1 MSHQIEGDWL
11 ARGAQIAIVVSR
23 FNDFMTRQ
31 LVDGAVDTYTRLDG
45 NPDALTIVYVPGAF
59 ELPITALK
67 LAQTRKYAAVIC
79 LGCVIRGAT
88 DHYDFVAGEAARG
101 IAQVGLQTGVPTIFG
116 VITAE
121 NMEQAIER
129 CGSKQGN
136 HGSKAMFAALE
147 MANVWKKL

>member
-31 LVDGAVDTYTRLDG
+31 LVEGAVDTYTRLDG
-45 NPDALTIVYVPGAF
+45 KPDGLTIVYVPGAF